1 MIDPNLI
8 LEIGKE
14 LAWCFSSEKIDKILT
29 IEASGI
35 APALGVTFTLDV
47 PVLFAKKSLPS
58 TMIAGYQSEVNSF
71 TKKKI
76 IRSSC
81 LKNIFLKMKKFLL

>member
-1 MIDPNLI
+1 MELFFLMVLLKLTVFNMIDPNLI

-47 PVLFAKKSLPS
+47 PVLFAKKIS
-58 TMIAGYQSEVNSF
+58 TVHYDSRIS
-71 TKKKI
+71 
-76 IRSSC
+76 IRS
-81 LKNIFLKMKKFLL
+81 